1 VKEQQ
6 AIIET
11 QQKQY
16 SRLEAEVETLTAQN
30 RKLQVQME
38 ALLKSLCALNP
49 AAEICKEER

>member
-16 SRLEAEVETLTAQN
+16 SRLEAEVENLTTEN
-30 RKLQVQME
+30 RKLKIQME
-38 ALLKSLCALNP
+38 ALLKSLCTLNP